1 MTPKKFVSGF
11 VSILGRPNAGK
22 STLLNALVGQKVSI
36 VADKPQTTR
45 TAIQGVLTTDEA
57 QVIFIDT
64 PGIHKSDTAINKR
77 MMDAVRGALEE
88 RDLFIYVVDATR
100 PFGEGD
106 EKALSILR
114 RNRPPTGDH
123 LPAPDSPPPPDN
135 PPTHDR
141 PPTRNQFPSRD
152 REGASTPIA
161 GDTQPNAPLVIFALN
176 KIDALAAKHDMLPL
190 LEEYR
195 KRYDF
200 DAYLPISATT
210 GEGLDNLRQ
219 EVIRRLP
226 EGPEYFP
233 RDHYTDQPARFLAAE
248 LVREKVLRATRQEVP
263 HSVTVL
269 IEKWEELPRLI
280 RIFATIL
287 VEREG
292 QKAIII
298 GAKGA
303 MLKQIGTQAREEME
317 SLFDTHIYLDL
328 HVKVENDWRRKA
340 AYLNQLDW
348 RTMAGRDE
356 S

>member
-1 MTPKKFVSGF
+1 LP
-11 VSILGRPNAGK
+11 
-22 STLLNALVGQKVSI
+22 
-36 VADKPQTTR
+36 
-45 TAIQGVLTTDEA
+45 
-57 QVIFIDT
+57 IF
-64 PGIHKSDTAINKR
+64 HKSDTAINKR

-88 RDLFIYVVDATR
+88 RDLFIYVVDATK

-114 RNRPPTGDH
+114 RK
-123 LPAPDSPPPPDN
+123 SPPADQFPDRDES
-135 PPTHDR
+135 PTHD
-141 PPTRNQFPSRD
+141 QFPN
-152 REGASTPIA
+152 REPAPPLLARKGAIP
-161 GDTQPNAPLVIFALN
+161 PPVIFALN
-176 KIDALAAKHDMLPL
+176 KIDALAAKHEMLPL

-200 DAYLPISATT
+200 DAFLPISAAT
-210 GEGLDNLRQ
+210 GEGIDELRN
-219 EVIRRLP
+219 EVISRLP

-298 GAKGA
+298 GSKGA

-328 HVKVENDWRRKA
+328 HVKVVNDWRRQA
-340 AYLNQLDW
+340 AYLNELDW
-348 RTMAGRDE
+348 RTMAGR
-356 S
+356 